1 MLVLSRKEGE
11 RIQIGD
17 QITVV
22 ISKIAGNRV
31 SIGIE
36 APKDLKV
43 VRGELEWH
51 TVPATLPLERESE
64 AEAAVDGSPKE
75 VQFKKS
81 RGLSS
86 FTSQRKQVG

>member
-22 ISKIAGNRV
+22 IAKIAGNRV

-36 APKDLKV
+36 APRELKV

-51 TVPATLPLERESE
+51 DVPSTLPLDLE
-64 AEAAVDGSPKE
+64 AKGNETAQANTDQPA
-75 VQFKKS
+75 S
-81 RGLSS
+81 RTQGLKS
-86 FTSQRKQVG
+86 FTSGRRQVG

>member
-36 APKDLKV
+36 APRDLKV

-51 TVPATLPLERESE
+51 DVPSTLPLEMESKGKE
-64 AEAAVDGSPKE
+64 TAATGDQSASRSP
-75 VQFKKS
+75 
-81 RGLSS
+81 GLKS
-86 FTSQRKQVG
+86 FTDARRQVG

>member
-36 APKDLKV
+36 APRDLKV

-51 TVPATLPLERESE
+51 DVPSTLPIDLEVEKVTSE
-64 AEAAVDGSPKE
+64 VEAPPVERSNR
-75 VQFKKS
+75 S
-81 RGLSS
+81 LGLSS
-86 FTSQRKQVG
+86 FTAKKRQVG

>member
-36 APKDLKV
+36 APRDLKV

-51 TVPATLPLERESE
+51 DVPPTLPMDLEGERAAGEVE
-64 AEAAVDGSPKE
+64 APPVERSKP
-75 VQFKKS
+75 S
-81 RGLSS
+81 LGLSS
-86 FTSQRKQVG
+86 FTAKKRQVG

>member
-36 APKDLKV
+36 APRDLKV

-51 TVPATLPLERESE
+51 DVPSTLPLEMESKGKE
-64 AEAAVDGSPKE
+64 TTAATGDQSASRSP
-75 VQFKKS
+75 
-81 RGLSS
+81 GLKS
-86 FTSQRKQVG
+86 FTDARRQVG

>member
-22 ISKIAGNRV
+22 IAKIAGNRV

-36 APKDLKV
+36 APRELKV

-51 TVPATLPLERESE
+51 DVPPTLPLELEGKGNE
-64 AEAAVDGSPKE
+64 T
-75 VQFKKS
+75 VQATTDHPAS
-81 RGLSS
+81 RPQGLKS
-86 FTSQRKQVG
+86 FTAGRRQVG